1 MQPPGAFLTEG
12 LEGSP
17 PNLPLCS
24 LHWLT
29 TTGQGSRDS
38 LSTKPRIQGPG
49 KLKYDKLAFN
59 WPLFETKTVII
70 SGSHF
75 LGRGAKV

>member
-1 MQPPGAFLTEG
+1 MQPPGAFLTKG

-59 WPLFETKTVII
+59 WTLFETKTVII